1 MTPRLKK
8 VSSFTAKVEGGK
20 THLTGR
26 FGVFAPGTV
35 RAEFSDAKGALLTSH
50 DLPLTVSPLQAVV
63 IKNSLDT
70 PASATSVKLLWIGTD
85 RKTQGPLAQA
95 RLTDQ

>member
-1 MTPRLKK
+1 LR
-8 VSSFTAKVEGGK
+8 AKIEGGK

-35 RAEFSDAKGALLTSH
+35 RAEFSDARGTLLASH
-50 DLPLTVSPLQAVV
+50 DLSLAASPLQALV
-63 IKNSLDT
+63 IKNTLDT
-70 PASATSVKLLWIGTD
+70 PASAASVKLLWIGAD
-85 RKTQGPLAQA
+85 GKTQGPLAEA